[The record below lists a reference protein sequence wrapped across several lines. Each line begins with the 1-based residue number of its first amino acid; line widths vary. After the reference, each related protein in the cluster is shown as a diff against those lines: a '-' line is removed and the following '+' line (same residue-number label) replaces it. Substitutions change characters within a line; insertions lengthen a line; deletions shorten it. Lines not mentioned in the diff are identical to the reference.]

1 MKIKWNYYSDELT
14 LEEKKDHSYILHFSF
29 DLEREK
35 TMIDIVK
42 ILRGIKI
49 LELEPENLE
58 KIGDNEEIELYKV
71 NQYTDL
77 ITYSKEKRI
86 IIEPAQELDKFV
98 NIEDK
103 IIINVY
109 EVLNSR
115 GMKKLF
121 EKDNKNNSDMND
133 MNLNSFI
140 PPKDIPKNND
150 EIKNK
155 IETSGDKEKIKST
168 CLKKLGELNI
178 TGDKDNIH
186 PSEILDSKGMKKTLE
201 EKNVISYEANLYSF
215 IPLKD

>member
-1 MKIKWNYYSDELT
+1 MLKLKVLLDGVTIFERDYPSQ
-14 LEEKKDHSYILHFSF
+14 EEKKDHSYILHFSF

-35 TMIDIVK
+35 TMIDIIK

-49 LELEPENLE
+49 LELEPENME
-58 KIGDNEEIELYKV
+58 KIKDSEDIELYKV

-115 GMKKLF
+115 GMKKIF
-121 EKDNKNNSDMND
+121 D
-133 MNLNSFI
+133 
-140 PPKDIPKNND
+140 
-150 EIKNK
+150 
-155 IETSGDKEKIKST
+155 
-168 CLKKLGELNI
+168 
-178 TGDKDNIH
+178 
-186 PSEILDSKGMKKTLE
+186 
-201 EKNVISYEANLYSF
+201 EKNSINYDLDLYSF
-215 IPLKD
+215 ISLKDKPKNIDCIRNKLNIEFSKQEKNNNNNNNQKNITTINTTNINIINVNSFNTVPPENNKLNPNQSINFEKE